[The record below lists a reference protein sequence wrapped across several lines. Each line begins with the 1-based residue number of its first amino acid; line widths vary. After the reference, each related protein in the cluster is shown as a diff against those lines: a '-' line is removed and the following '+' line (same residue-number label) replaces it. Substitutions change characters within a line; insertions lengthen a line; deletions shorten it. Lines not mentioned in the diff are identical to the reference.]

1 MWSNNGFGSNGHFP
15 NGFNNQNNFPP
26 FPSGG
31 PPGQSQQYF
40 PNQQNSMQY
49 ADDNDNEGFM
59 NQDFQ
64 PEVGLY
70 NDGAFMHNQF
80 VSANPPI
87 SQVCIVEF
95 DMLSLS

>member
-1 MWSNNGFGSNGHFP
+1 
-15 NGFNNQNNFPP
+15 
-26 FPSGG
+26 
-31 PPGQSQQYF
+31 
-40 PNQQNSMQY
+40 MQY